1 MVYTDKKTKKIIGSF
16 GVHDIDLN
24 RKSCEISYAL
34 SPIFWGKGIFMNALN
49 LTLNRLINDFKFYR
63 VTAVTSSNN
72 VRSIG
77 ALKKIGFKKEGEYR
91 DYYIKDNG
99 VRYNA
104 TFLAFCLLRSMLRY
118 NFYIFWF

>member
-1 MVYTDKKTKKIIGSF
+1 MHF
-16 GVHDIDLN
+16 HRFL
-24 RKSCEISYAL
+24 
-34 SPIFWGKGIFMNALN
+34 GKGIFMNALN

-91 DYYIKDNG
+91 DYYK
-99 VRYNA
+99 R
-104 TFLAFCLLRSMLRY
+104 
-118 NFYIFWF
+118 